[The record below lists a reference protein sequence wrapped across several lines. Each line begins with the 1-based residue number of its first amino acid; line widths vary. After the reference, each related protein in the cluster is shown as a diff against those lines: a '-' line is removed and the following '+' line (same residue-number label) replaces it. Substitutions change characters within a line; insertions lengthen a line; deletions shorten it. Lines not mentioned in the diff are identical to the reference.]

1 MQGNRA
7 SRPQD
12 VAVTNS
18 YSEKCRVCRLDVA
31 LDATCDMLLPRVS
44 KQWWL
49 LQHLFLAVT
58 GFYAACMLLEIADG
72 AVRRKTDVVAEIQEL
87 LMQFPL
93 SRYEASQLTFQSTDT
108 TNSTMLGRS
117 QSEENMSTTKP
128 TAQSN
133 RSRVLIIVPYRNRS
147 EQLAIFVPE
156 LSHFLSEQEL
166 EYKLVVVEHS
176 GMAKF
181 NKGSLINI
189 GFLEAENIYH
199 NKLPG
204 QDTAYFDCVVVHDI
218 DLLPIVSANSY
229 DCLQTPDIGAWMLS
243 TAIEKY
249 NWSLPGISAVGGVGV
264 TTRTVFMKANGWSNR
279 YFGWGGEDNDF
290 FTRLHAVGSPMHKR
304 STELGRY
311 RSLQDGHYRSPGR
324 AENPYS
330 LLQLVGVVLHREG
343 LNSVQYRRLRRETK
357 NGYDLVSVELWQ
369 LEDPEVMKNG
379 LHRPV
384 RPLPKFW
391 KSIA

>member
-1 MQGNRA
+1 
-7 SRPQD
+7 
-12 VAVTNS
+12 
-18 YSEKCRVCRLDVA
+18 
-31 LDATCDMLLPRVS
+31 MLIPRVS

-330 LLQLVGVVLHREG
+330 LLRLVGVVLHREG